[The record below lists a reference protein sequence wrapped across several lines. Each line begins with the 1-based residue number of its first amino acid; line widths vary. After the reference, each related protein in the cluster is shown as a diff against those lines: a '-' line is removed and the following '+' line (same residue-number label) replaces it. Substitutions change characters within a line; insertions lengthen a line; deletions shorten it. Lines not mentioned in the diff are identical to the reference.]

1 VVFVEQVHT
10 GSDAVLS
17 LKDIDAQHIVFFC
30 DSGNY
35 ILCLFVVY
43 FTIRVILKRTSVLV
57 GGGKELAKSET
68 IEEVIKGKSRY
79 IPKNTGLALWA
90 KSAGRCQICGKKLYE
105 NDKFR
110 IEVNISQKA
119 HIFAFSGKGPRYSE
133 DTFDVHSIDNLM
145 LLCYEDHHTIDND
158 PEQFPVDVLRKLKA
172 DFERKVESVI
182 DTVRKKSSVIY
193 YSSSISEFDS
203 SPKTKSELNRA
214 LLDANLFSDG
224 NYFPI
229 EIDNQYVIQDEQ
241 YFQTQMKALKKKM
254 DRITSSLEEAEVV
267 SVFGLAPQP
276 LLMHLGYL
284 LNDETDIRVFQKFR
298 SKESGWSWLEEQQTN
313 TFRVDRLFDY
323 DSSKSAEVSEV
334 NLIISVSA
342 EIAVAR
348 IHGVKSADIPTYVL
362 RSADQGLDAIKSEKD
377 ANDFI
382 RTFRGE
388 AIEQIRQDFP
398 QASIINLFPAMPVS
412 LPVRIGMNYLKNV
425 DVEWRMYN
433 PRVEDGFVCALSIK
447 GGN

>member
-1 VVFVEQVHT
+1 M
-10 GSDAVLS
+10 
-17 LKDIDAQHIVFFC
+17 
-30 DSGNY
+30 
-35 ILCLFVVY
+35 LCLFVVY
-43 FTIRVILKRTSVLV
+43 FTIRGIIKRTSVLV

-68 IEEVIKGKSRY
+68 IEKVIKGKSRY
-79 IPKNTGLALWA
+79 IPKNTELALWA
-90 KSAGRCQICGKKLYE
+90 KSAGRCQICGEKLYE
-105 NDKFR
+105 NDKFG
-110 IEVNISQKA
+110 IEVNTSQKA

-145 LLCYEDHHTIDND
+145 LLCYEDHHTIDNN

-214 LLDANLFSDG
+214 LLDANLFSDC

-229 EIDNQYVIQDEQ
+229 EIDNQYVIQDEH
-241 YFQTQMKALKKKM
+241 YFQTQMKILKKKM

-267 SVFGLAPQP
+267 SIFGLAPQP

-298 SKESGWSWLEEQQTN
+298 GEESGWSWLEEQQTN

-323 DSSKSAEVSEV
+323 DSGKSAEVSEV

-342 EIAVAR
+342 EIAVSR
-348 IHGVKSADIPTYVL
+348 IHAVKSAGIPTYVL

-382 RTFRGE
+382 SIFRRE

-433 PRVEDGFVCALSIK
+433 QRGEDGFVCALSIK

>member
-1 VVFVEQVHT
+1 MGNLEKQV
-10 GSDAVLS
+10 
-17 LKDIDAQHIVFFC
+17 
-30 DSGNY
+30 
-35 ILCLFVVY
+35 
-43 FTIRVILKRTSVLV
+43 
-57 GGGKELAKSET
+57 KE
-68 IEEVIKGKSRY
+68 KSRA
-79 IPKNTGLALWA
+79 IPNNTNLALWA

-105 NDKFR
+105 NDKFG
-110 IEVNISQKA
+110 IEVNVSQKA
-119 HIFAFSGKGPRYSE
+119 HIFAFSLKGPRYSE
-133 DTFDVHSIDNLM
+133 DAFDVHSIDNLM
-145 LLCYEDHHTIDND
+145 LLCYEDHHTIDNS
-158 PEQFPVDVLRKLKA
+158 PEQFPVDVLQRVKA

-193 YSSSISEFDS
+193 YASSISEFDS

-229 EIDNQYVIQDEQ
+229 ENDNQHVIQDEQ
-241 YFQTQMKALKKKM
+241 YFQTQMRALKKRM
-254 DRITSSLEEAEVV
+254 AIITASLEEAEVV

-276 LLMHLGYL
+276 LLMYLGYL

-298 SKESGWSWLEEQQTN
+298 GKEFVWSWLEEQQVN
-313 TFRVDRLFDY
+313 AFQVDRLFDY
-323 DSSKSAEVSEV
+323 DNTKSAEVSEV

-342 EIAVAR
+342 EIAIAR
-348 IHGVKSADIPTYVL
+348 INAVKSANIPTYVL
-362 RSADQGLDAIKSEKD
+362 RSAYQGLDAIRSEQD
-377 ANDFI
+377 TNDFI
-382 RTFRGE
+382 STFRRE

-398 QASIINLFPAMPVS
+398 QASIINLFPAMPAS

-433 PRVEDGFVCALSIK
+433 HRGEDGFVCAVSIK

>member
-1 VVFVEQVHT
+1 MGNLEKQV
-10 GSDAVLS
+10 
-17 LKDIDAQHIVFFC
+17 
-30 DSGNY
+30 
-35 ILCLFVVY
+35 
-43 FTIRVILKRTSVLV
+43 
-57 GGGKELAKSET
+57 KE
-68 IEEVIKGKSRY
+68 KSRA
-79 IPKNTGLALWA
+79 IPNNTNLALWA

-105 NDKFR
+105 NDKFG
-110 IEVNISQKA
+110 IEVNVSQKA
-119 HIFAFSGKGPRYSE
+119 HIFAFSLKGPRYSE
-133 DTFDVHSIDNLM
+133 DAFDVHSIDNLM
-145 LLCYEDHHTIDND
+145 LLCYEDHHTIDNS
-158 PEQFPVDVLRKLKA
+158 PEQFPVDVLQRVKA

-193 YSSSISEFDS
+193 YASSISEFDS

-229 EIDNQYVIQDEQ
+229 ENDNQHVIQDEQ
-241 YFQTQMKALKKKM
+241 YFQTQMRALKKRM
-254 DRITSSLEEAEVV
+254 AIITASLEEAEVV

-276 LLMHLGYL
+276 LLMYLGYL

-298 SKESGWSWLEEQQTN
+298 GKESGWSWLEEQQAN
-313 TFRVDRLFDY
+313 AFQVDRLFDY
-323 DSSKSAEVSEV
+323 DNTKSAEVSEV

-342 EIAVAR
+342 EIAIAR
-348 IHGVKSADIPTYVL
+348 INAVKSANIPTYVL
-362 RSADQGLDAIKSEKD
+362 RSAYQGLDAIRSEQD
-377 ANDFI
+377 TNDFI
-382 RTFRGE
+382 STFRRE

-398 QASIINLFPAMPVS
+398 QASIINLFPAMPAS

-433 PRVEDGFVCALSIK
+433 HRGEDGFVCAVSIK